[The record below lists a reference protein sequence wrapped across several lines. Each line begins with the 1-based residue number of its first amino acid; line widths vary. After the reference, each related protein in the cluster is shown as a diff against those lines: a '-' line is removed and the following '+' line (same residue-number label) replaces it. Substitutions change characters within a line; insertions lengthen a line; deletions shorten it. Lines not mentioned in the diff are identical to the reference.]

1 MKEFRNFICTDDS
14 YYFVLSYLDEVND
27 LSKKVCDM
35 TKEEFLEK
43 YDKAVLYNRNKTM
56 NNNEYYTLLTHDEI
70 IKSL

>member
-1 MKEFRNFICTDDS
+1 MKEFSNFLCTDDS

-43 YDKAVLYNRNKTM
+43 YDKAVLYNRNKIM

-70 IKSL
+70 IKTL